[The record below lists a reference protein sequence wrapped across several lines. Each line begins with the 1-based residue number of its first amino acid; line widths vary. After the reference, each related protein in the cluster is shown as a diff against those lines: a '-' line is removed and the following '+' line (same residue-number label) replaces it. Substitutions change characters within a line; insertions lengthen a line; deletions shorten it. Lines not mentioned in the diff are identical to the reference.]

1 MPYNSTYT
9 YILVRIHGQSNHLG
23 RATLASI
30 PNSGMYA
37 PYSGL
42 SSSYQLKGTSSNSV
56 KVWHESELKEATLEN
71 YNLNTLL
78 IDSTTFTDH
87 ANRLTTQMGS
97 WLSCI
102 NDVRASLD
110 ADGNNNDL
118 IVYGNTRGGMSA
130 VTQPASMSLDVD
142 EFTRLG
148 LNAFIEY
155 VLSSGISNPYLIFSM
170 NQGESDSSSPATA
183 AAALVSWNEWQVDLK
198 ERFGYA
204 PPFIVNSPDW
214 DRADILA
221 SLETYITDNSNVYSS
236 YGTTLADSIDEIE
249 SLHNATGVGT
259 AIDKTNSGT
268 YTTDGTHFNYAA
280 NIQSGKIEALRVR
293 ELATG
298 FGD

>member
-1 MPYNSTYT
+1 
-9 YILVRIHGQSNHLG
+9 
-23 RATLASI
+23 
-30 PNSGMYA
+30 MYA

-56 KVWHESELKEATLEN
+56 KVWHDSELKEATLEN

-78 IDSTTFTDH
+78 VDSTTFTDH

-102 NDVRASLD
+102 NDVRAALD

-170 NQGESDSSSPATA
+170 NQGESDSSSPALA

-214 DRADILA
+214 DRADIRA
-221 SLETYITDNSNVYSS
+221 SLETYITNNANVYSS

-298 FGD
+298 FGY

>member
-1 MPYNSTYT
+1 MPYNTSYT
-9 YILVRIHGQSNHLG
+9 YILVRVHGQSNEAG
-23 RATLASI
+23 RALLSSI

-42 SSSYQLKGTSSNSV
+42 ASSYQLKGTSSNSV
-56 KVWHESELKEATLEN
+56 KVYHDSELKEATLEN
-71 YNLNTLL
+71 YNLNTL
-78 IDSTTFTDH
+78 IVDAQTFTDH
-87 ANRLTTQMGS
+87 AVRSATQMGS

-102 NDVRASLD
+102 NDVRAALD

-130 VTQPASMSLDVD
+130 VPQPASMSLDVD

-148 LNAFIEY
+148 LNGFIEY

-170 NQGESDSSSPATA
+170 NQGESDSSSPAAA

-214 DRADILA
+214 DRTNILA
-221 SLETYITDNSNVYSS
+221 SLETYITGNANVYSS

-249 SLHNATGVGT
+249 SLHNATGIGT
-259 AIDKTNSGT
+259 AIDKAVTGT
-268 YTTDGTHFNYAA
+268 YTIDGTHFNYAV

>member
-1 MPYNSTYT
+1 
-9 YILVRIHGQSNHLG
+9 
-23 RATLASI
+23 
-30 PNSGMYA
+30 
-37 PYSGL
+37 
-42 SSSYQLKGTSSNSV
+42 
-56 KVWHESELKEATLEN
+56 
-71 YNLNTLL
+71 
-78 IDSTTFTDH
+78 
-87 ANRLTTQMGS
+87 
-97 WLSCI
+97 
-102 NDVRASLD
+102 
-110 ADGNNNDL
+110 
-118 IVYGNTRGGMSA
+118 
-130 VTQPASMSLDVD
+130 
-142 EFTRLG
+142 
-148 LNAFIEY
+148 
-155 VLSSGISNPYLIFSM
+155 M
-170 NQGESDSSSPATA
+170 NQGESDSSSPALA

-214 DRADILA
+214 DRADIRA
-221 SLETYITDNSNVYSS
+221 SLETYITNNANVYSS